1 MPDDLAYQEI
11 METAMP
17 YLGQFVSKAVD
28 WTPLKNRMDLFARFG
43 KPTPLPEDVWQF
55 ESFLV

>member
-1 MPDDLAYQEI
+1 
-11 METAMP
+11 MP

-43 KPTPLPEDVWQF
+43 KPTPLQEDVWQF